1 MIERKSIQ
9 TLVYEELK
17 RNIMSMKLEPG
28 QTMSTQEIATK
39 LNVSRTPVRE
49 AFLRLQSEGLVEMI
63 PQRETMVS
71 KISLERVEQEK
82 FIREC
87 LEMGV
92 IRKFMDKSGCEVEEN
107 MAELIQLQKKCG
119 EEKDFVGFLEA
130 DDQFHKVLFDVTGQE
145 MAWETIASRNGH
157 YNRLRILYVQ
167 RDTAMQESI
176 EQHHKIATLLE
187 SGSREEAARALSSH
201 VRRLDIDEAGLIAQ
215 YPDYF
220 ESEGERSWEN
230 RIGSL

>member
-49 AFLRLQSEGLVEMI
+49 AFLRLRSEGLVEMI

-71 KISLERVEQEK
+71 KISLKRVEQEK

-130 DDQFHKVLFDVTGQE
+130 DDQFHKVLFDVTGHE

>member
-71 KISLERVEQEK
+71 KISLKRVEQEK
-82 FIREC
+82 YIREC

>member
-71 KISLERVEQEK
+71 KISLKRVEQEK
-82 FIREC
+82 FIRES

>member
-39 LNVSRTPVRE
+39 LNVGRTPVRE

-71 KISLERVEQEK
+71 KISLKRVEQEK

>member
-71 KISLERVEQEK
+71 KISLKRVEQEK

-187 SGSREEAARALSSH
+187 SGSMEEAARALSSH

>member
-71 KISLERVEQEK
+71 KISLKRVEQEK

-119 EEKDFVGFLEA
+119 EEKDFVGLLEA

>member
-71 KISLERVEQEK
+71 KISLKRVEQEK

-130 DDQFHKVLFDVTGQE
+130 DDQFHKVLFDATGQE

-167 RDTAMQESI
+167 RDTEMQESI

-220 ESEGERSWEN
+220 ESEGERSLEN

>member
-71 KISLERVEQEK
+71 KISLKRVEQEK

-167 RDTAMQESI
+167 RDTAMQGSI

>member
-71 KISLERVEQEK
+71 KISLKRVEQEK

-215 YPDYF
+215 YPDYY

>member
-71 KISLERVEQEK
+71 KISLKRVEQEK

-215 YPDYF
+215 YLDYF
-220 ESEGERSWEN
+220 DSEGERSWEN

>member
-1 MIERKSIQ
+1 MIKRKSIQ

-71 KISLERVEQEK
+71 KISLKRVEQEK

-130 DDQFHKVLFDVTGQE
+130 DDQFHRVLFDATGQE

-167 RDTAMQESI
+167 RDTEMQ
-176 EQHHKIATLLE
+176 E

>member
-71 KISLERVEQEK
+71 KISLKRVEQEK

-201 VRRLDIDEAGLIAQ
+201 VRRLDIDEAELIAQ

>member
-71 KISLERVEQEK
+71 KISLKRVEQEK

-130 DDQFHKVLFDVTGQE
+130 DDQFHRVLFDATGQE

-167 RDTAMQESI
+167 RDTEMQESI
-176 EQHHKIATLLE
+176 EQHQDCNA
-187 SGSREEAARALSSH
+187 SGIWFQGRSSQGA
-201 VRRLDIDEAGLIAQ
+201 VFPCAEAG
-215 YPDYF
+215 YR
-220 ESEGERSWEN
+220 RSGAYCT
-230 RIGSL
+230 ISGLF

>member
-71 KISLERVEQEK
+71 KISLKRVEQEK

-167 RDTAMQESI
+167 RDTEMQESI

>member
-71 KISLERVEQEK
+71 KISLNRVEQEK

>member
-71 KISLERVEQEK
+71 KISLKRVEQEK

-92 IRKFMDKSGCEVEEN
+92 IRKFMDKRGCGVEEN

>member
-71 KISLERVEQEK
+71 KISLKRVEQEK

>member
-71 KISLERVEQEK
+71 KISLKRVEQEK

-157 YNRLRILYVQ
+157 YNRVRILYVQ

>member
-17 RNIMSMKLEPG
+17 RNIMSVKLEPG

-71 KISLERVEQEK
+71 KISLKRVEQEK

>member
-71 KISLERVEQEK
+71 KISLKRVEQEK

-119 EEKDFVGFLEA
+119 EEKDFVGFLEV
-130 DDQFHKVLFDVTGQE
+130 DDHFHKVLFDVTGQE